1 MYKLKDFSETGVCW
15 PQKIDQNLLNLN
27 LEEEYFVFQ
36 EKAKKIMGREIT
48 IKPNLIST
56 FFDKIAFDKNIINA
70 VKKIIGN
77 NIYIWS
83 SALFSKPPGTGK
95 VVSYHQDNPYWQLTS
110 DKVVSAWVALTNSD
124 KEAGALEVFP
134 YSHQVGIIN
143 KLDVENPRKAYLNGL
158 KTTKLDDMLSYKQEL
173 SNFLKT
179 NKSKIVNLNPGEFS
193 IHHVNTVHGSHINR
207 SSKYRIGFAIRYISV
222 DTKHSELKKDY
233 ALHVTGSRNDY
244 FINEKRP
251 TEDFNLKDISNYNLS
266 MSSGGAFGNKKY

>member
-15 PQKIDQNLLNLN
+15 PQKIDQKLLNLN

-36 EKAKKIMGREIT
+36 EKAKQIMGREIT

-56 FFDKIAFDKNIINA
+56 FFDKIAFDKNILNA

-143 KLDVENPRKAYLNGL
+143 KLDVENPRKAYLRGL
-158 KTTKLDDMLSYKQEL
+158 KTTKLNDMLSYKQEL

-179 NKSKIVNLNPGEFS
+179 IKSKIVNLIPGEFS
-193 IHHVNTVHGSHINR
+193 IHHVNTVHGSDINR

-233 ALHVTGSRNDY
+233 ALHVSGRKNDY

-251 TEDFNLKDISNYNLS
+251 NEDFNIKDISNYNLS

>member
-15 PQKIDQNLLNLN
+15 PQKIDQKLLNLN

-36 EKAKKIMGREIT
+36 EKAKQIMGREIT

-143 KLDVENPRKAYLNGL
+143 KLDVENPRKAYLRGL
-158 KTTKLDDMLSYKQEL
+158 KTTKLNDMLSYKQEL

-193 IHHVNTVHGSHINR
+193 IHHVNTVHGSDINR

-233 ALHVTGSRNDY
+233 ALHVSGRKNDY

-251 TEDFNLKDISNYNLS
+251 NEHFNIKDISNYNLS